1 MPDNTYKAIHNGNTK
16 RYTMEIQMLDAT
28 AKYIQSDIKDNIDIK
43 DIIDNTKIR
52 VSGDVGTH

>member
-1 MPDNTYKAIHNGNTK
+1 
-16 RYTMEIQMLDAT
+16 MLDAT